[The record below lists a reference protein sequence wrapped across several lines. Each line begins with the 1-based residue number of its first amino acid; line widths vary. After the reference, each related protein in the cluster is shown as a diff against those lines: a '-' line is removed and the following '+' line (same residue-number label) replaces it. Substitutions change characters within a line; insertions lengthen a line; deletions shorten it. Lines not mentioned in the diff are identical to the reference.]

1 MKNRSI
7 LYLLIALFSFTFSG
21 CISDAEEDF
30 MLIAEKIKN
39 GDKDSG
45 SSGSC
50 PVGKW
55 GTATCNGSKSLIY
68 YFGSNGEGYSENP
81 DCNGICTPLKFHFKY
96 TVNGNKITYNF
107 TKTDDVICSGANQG
121 RPSVP
126 SGTYTITYTCSNN
139 GSELITQTSTNGV
152 IRTTTFTRR

>member
-21 CISDAEEDF
+21 CISEAEEDF
-30 MLIAEKIKN
+30 MSIADKIKN
-39 GDKDSG
+39 EGPG

-55 GTATCNGSKSLIY
+55 RTPTCNGADFLIY
-68 YFGSNGEGYSENP
+68 NFGSNGEGYSENP
-81 DCNGICTPLKFHFKY
+81 DCNGICTPIRFHFKY
-96 TVNGNKITYNF
+96 TVSGNTISYTF
-107 TKTDDVICSGANQG
+107 TRTDDVICSGQNQG

-126 SGTYTITYTCSNN
+126 SGSYSINFTCQNG
-139 GSELITQTSTNGV
+139 GSELVTEVTTNGV
-152 IRTTTFTRR
+152 RRTTVFTRF